1 MTFAQQEIRLRLI
14 GVAPLLMRSGRLA
27 DPLDPHSIALQ
38 RSTSKRLKTI
48 ADHQM
53 IARLEWRGS
62 LWLAEGRPCVPAEAV
77 EAALVAAG
85 KTLRCGSL
93 VRSAVVVSESPAL
106 SYVGPESVEDLYEAG
121 GFVHRCGVRIGT
133 KRLMRTRPMFSDW
146 SLVVSLSYLPP
157 LIDGDTL
164 LEIATLA
171 GRLVGLGD
179 FRPRFGR
186 FRVEPDG

>member
-1 MTFAQQEIRLRLI
+1 MRLRLV

-27 DPLDPHSIALQ
+27 DPLDAHSMALHKV
-38 RSTSKRLKTI
+38 TSKRLKTH
-48 ADHQM
+48 ADHQV

-62 LWLAEGRPCVPAEAV
+62 LWLAAGRPCVPAEAV

-85 KTLRCGSL
+85 RTLRRGTV
-93 VRSAVVVSESPAL
+93 VRSAVVVGESPML

-121 GFVHRCGVRIGT
+121 GFVHRCGVRVGT
-133 KRLMRTRPMFSDW
+133 RRLMRTRPMFTEW
-146 SLVVSLSYLPP
+146 SLVVALTYLPS

-186 FRVEPDG
+186 FRVEPAG